1 MRRKW
6 SLFLISGL
14 LLLSCPK
21 VGRTQ
26 GIPPTPSIGCASQFL
41 CFDYSNFNVPIA
53 GVAGGNA
60 VGFVGKPLNGS
71 VVVLLTAT
79 GQAIAPLPP
88 PPNGLVLP
96 LLIPS

>member
-6 SLFLISGL
+6 SLSLIPGL

-26 GIPPTPSIGCASQFL
+26 GIPPTPSIGCAPQFL

-53 GVAGGNA
+53 
-60 VGFVGKPLNGS
+60 L
-71 VVVLLTAT
+71 
-79 GQAIAPLPP
+79 
-88 PPNGLVLP
+88 
-96 LLIPS
+96 